1 MVRNEWRFPLLS
13 RNNSFPTDH
22 HRLKEND
29 HVASLATQR
38 PAANMKKLSK
48 KSSSASSSNDDPNRS
63 ALFGSRGGGSGSSS
77 RSSPAPDPRYQ
88 NDPYAS
94 RQDPYANA
102 RSDPYAQR
110 PDPYAQRQDSYSGQR
125 SDPYAQQRQDPY
137 ARDPYASRGSQ
148 SQPPPAQQR
157 QQRPPVG
164 ARGYSNESQDSARNA
179 LFGNRPPP
187 PPQADP
193 YDARGGGGGYGGNDA
208 EPDRYSEYQQQ
219 AEGDEEDVEAVKQE
233 IRFVKQDSLA
243 STRNAIRI
251 GIEAEEQGRNSLARL
266 GTQSEKLS
274 SVERSLDVSAAHA
287 RIAEDKA
294 RELKKLNRSMFAVH
308 VSNPFTSKSRAEE
321 EERKIMERH
330 ELEREEREKVRRD
343 VYESAQRVNGA
354 LNQNTG
360 RGNKGPSK
368 SSITSRSQYMFEE
381 DEEDVQIEK
390 DIDSNLNTLG
400 DITARLKGLA
410 LATQAEIKAQNEK
423 LDTITNKVRLSV
435 LPMLIVR
442 AILSTRLFIST
453 RNDWRGSSRV
463 GFVWWD

>member
-1 MVRNEWRFPLLS
+1 
-13 RNNSFPTDH
+13 
-22 HRLKEND
+22 
-29 HVASLATQR
+29 
-38 PAANMKKLSK
+38 MKKLSK
-48 KSSSASSSNDDPNRS
+48 KSSSAASSNDDPNRN

-77 RSSPAPDPRYQ
+77 RSSPAPNPRYQ

-94 RQDPYANA
+94 RQDPYANP

-110 PDPYAQRQDSYSGQR
+110 GDPYAQREGSYSGQR

-148 SQPPPAQQR
+148 SQPPPPQQS

-179 LFGNRPPP
+179 LFGNRPQP
-187 PPQADP
+187 PPQSDP
-193 YDARGGGGGYGGNDA
+193 YGARSGGGGGYGGYDA

-219 AEGDEEDVEAVKQE
+219 AEGDEEDVEAIKQE

-251 GIEAEEQGRNSLARL
+251 GLEAEEQGRNSLARL
-266 GTQSEKLS
+266 GTQSETLS

-343 VYESAQRVNGA
+343 VYDSAQRVNGA

-360 RGNKGPSK
+360 RGNKAPPK

-381 DEEDVQIEK
+381 DEEDVQVEK

-423 LDTITNKVRLSV
+423 LDTITNKVRLPFEVV
-435 LPMLIVR
+435 LMVR
-442 AILSTRLFIST
+442 VIISTLLFIST
-453 RNDWRGSSRV
+453 RNDWRGSNSV
-463 GFVWWD
+463 GLV